1 MFAFVIA
8 FTAAFVLTPPT
19 ILLAKRLHLVT
30 DGSGQSHPAH
40 THRGIIPRAGGLPV
54 LIAILIAT
62 LLFIP
67 LSKIM
72 TGILLGS
79 ILLVI
84 VGLFDDYVDIS
95 PYVRFVTNI
104 LIAVIV
110 VSFGLGIPYISN
122 PLGGVIR
129 LDTIVLPI
137 TLFGYS
143 HHILL
148 IADILA
154 VIWLA
159 AMMNAINWSKGVDG
173 QLPGFVG
180 ITALCIG
187 LFSQRFT
194 SHDISTEAVLILAF
208 ITSGAFLGFLPWN
221 FYPQKIM
228 PGYGGGSLAGFLL
241 GVLAIISF
249 GKVGTAILV
258 LSLPLLDAFF
268 TIIRR
273 LAAKKSPFRSD
284 WGHFHHRLLEMGWGR
299 RRIAVFYWMMAAILG
314 TAGLTLAG
322 WQKLIIFLLTGLFF
336 TLFTLITSVVKK
348 KNS

>member
-1 MFAFVIA
+1 M
-8 FTAAFVLTPPT
+8 
-19 ILLAKRLHLVT
+19 
-30 DGSGQSHPAH
+30 
-40 THRGIIPRAGGLPV
+40 
-54 LIAILIAT
+54 
-62 LLFIP
+62 
-67 LSKIM
+67 
-72 TGILLGS
+72 
-79 ILLVI
+79 
-84 VGLFDDYVDIS
+84 
-95 PYVRFVTNI
+95 
-104 LIAVIV
+104 
-110 VSFGLGIPYISN
+110 GIPYISN

-129 LDTIVLPI
+129 LDAIVIPI

-148 IADILA
+148 IADLLA
-154 VIWLA
+154 IIWLS

-258 LSLPLLDAFF
+258 LSLPLLDASF

-299 RRIAVFYWMMAAILG
+299 RRIAVFYWLMAAILG

-336 TLFTLITSVVKK
+336 TLFTLITTIVKK